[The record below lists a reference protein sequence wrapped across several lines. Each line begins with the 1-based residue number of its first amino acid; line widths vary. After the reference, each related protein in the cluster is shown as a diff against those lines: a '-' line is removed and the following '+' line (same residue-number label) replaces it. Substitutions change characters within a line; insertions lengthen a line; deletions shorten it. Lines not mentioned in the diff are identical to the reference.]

1 MQLEL
6 RSPAKKIGACAVI
19 AALTVAYLSVNTRH
33 LLAAHYSQ
41 LGDEDHLKEAVTL
54 DPHNAEYADQLGRYA
69 LVKAQSPAN
78 AMLWLNTA
86 TALNPHAAHYW
97 MDLAVAQQ
105 SLGNMTAEMKSLERA
120 LTADSHNPEVAWDAA
135 NLFLAQ
141 GSPDQAMKLFSSVL
155 ENDTYLVDQT
165 LNMCWRVRPD
175 ADYLL
180 QSVVPPDVYDSFLQF
195 LIAKKETD
203 AVGKVWDK
211 IFMLQ
216 HPLDRRYLLEYERY
230 LILNH
235 EVAQASRVWQQATNV
250 SNLAPYQPSAEN
262 LLINGDFSLP
272 ILNGGFEW
280 IHQNVTG
287 VELALDTSE
296 PHSSSRSLRITLD
309 GAAISDAGIM
319 QLVPVEPNTSYEFSG
334 IYKAE
339 DMDGAGGMQF
349 SITDAYTNSTL
360 LMSENLRD
368 ADFWKRTGGVFTTGP
383 DTNLIALRVMR
394 VPARSPIRG
403 KLWIDGL
410 RLVQAGGDKLAMQ
423 ENAQ

>member
-1 MQLEL
+1 
-6 RSPAKKIGACAVI
+6 
-19 AALTVAYLSVNTRH
+19 
-33 LLAAHYSQ
+33 
-41 LGDEDHLKEAVTL
+41 
-54 DPHNAEYADQLGRYA
+54 
-69 LVKAQSPAN
+69 
-78 AMLWLNTA
+78 
-86 TALNPHAAHYW
+86 
-97 MDLAVAQQ
+97 
-105 SLGNMTAEMKSLERA
+105 
-120 LTADSHNPEVAWDAA
+120 
-135 NLFLAQ
+135 
-141 GSPDQAMKLFSSVL
+141 MKLFRSVL

-165 LNMCWRVRPD
+165 LSICWRVRPD
-175 ADYLL
+175 ATYLL
-180 QSVVPPDVYDSFLQF
+180 QSVVPSGVYDSFLRF
-195 LIAKKETD
+195 LITKKETD
-203 AVGKVWDK
+203 AAAKVWDR
-211 IFMLQ
+211 IFALQ
-216 HPLDRRYLLEYERY
+216 QQLDRRYLLEYERY

-280 IHQNVTG
+280 IHQNVSG

-319 QLVPVEPNTSYEFSG
+319 QLVPVESNTSYEFSG

-349 SITDAYTNSTL
+349 SITDAYTNTSL
-360 LMSENLRD
+360 FMSENLRD

-383 DTNLIALRVMR
+383 DTNLIALRVVR
-394 VPARSPIRG
+394 GPAGSPIRG

-410 RLVQAGGDKLAMQ
+410 RLVQAGRDKLAMR
-423 ENAQ
+423 EDAQ